1 MVSSRN
7 FNNIVSFLP
16 IEECDEEKKKQD
28 KTKKHNN
35 NDNNLGTPDK
45 NSAEEDS
52 DGDNMRLS

>member
-1 MVSSRN
+1 M
-7 FNNIVSFLP
+7 SFLP